1 MLGLRG
7 EKNCCQTVNIK
18 NFGRGAERMDDDWK
32 EFISKEVEESLDK
45 VMAEI
50 EADPKMKDVKSPEEM
65 YVSASKDGVV

>member
-1 MLGLRG
+1 
-7 EKNCCQTVNIK
+7 
-18 NFGRGAERMDDDWK
+18 MDDDWK